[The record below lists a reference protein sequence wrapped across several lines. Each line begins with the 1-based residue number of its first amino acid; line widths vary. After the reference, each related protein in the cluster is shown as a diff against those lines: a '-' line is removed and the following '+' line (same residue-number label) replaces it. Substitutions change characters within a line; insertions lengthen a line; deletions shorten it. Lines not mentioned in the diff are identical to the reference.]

1 MFKRWRLST
10 TNHLVNASPALALL
24 FLASACGNAGDTAN
38 DAPAIAETQ
47 AIETPQE
54 TGAEDMMTM
63 PAIWSSR
70 DLGGEISSIALAG
83 GLGSRVAVTFADG
96 SLQLLDFDGDRI
108 TEKAPLDVAQVTD
121 GRYLL
126 LSGTPVTMFPGINN
140 DGDLTVY
147 IHGGELAAPL
157 AYPLDSGE
165 ETALGGLC
173 SGQPTGEVDGV
184 LRLAFWTQSN
194 DTVLNSGRVVEV
206 NNELVFLPDEPVRAD
221 RPITACILGA
231 DGASVFA
238 APTIAADTITRAGAT
253 TTFVLDSSGGLSFA
267 NDRLGAAPFTVS
279 DGITVRVPKVPA
291 DMAAVTDTRSG
302 GYSSGVLTLAG
313 QNNAGDDIVIFIDP
327 SNLTRSVLEPK
338 LD

>member
-24 FLASACGNAGDTAN
+24 FLASACGNTNDDAN
-38 DAPAIAETQ
+38 DAPSITETQ

-54 TGAEDMMTM
+54 TGADDIMTL

-70 DLGGEISSIALAG
+70 DLEGEITSIALAG
-83 GLGSRVAVTFADG
+83 GLGSRVAVSFADG

-108 TEKAPLDVAQVTD
+108 TEKAPLDVAQVAN

-126 LSGTPVTMFPGINN
+126 LSGTPVTMFPGIDS

-147 IHGGELAAPL
+147 IHGGELATPL

-173 SGQPTGEVDGV
+173 SGQPLGDVDGV
-184 LRLAFWTQSN
+184 LRVAFWTQN
-194 DTVLNSGRVVEV
+194 NNTTLNSGRVIEV
-206 NNELVFLPDEPVRAD
+206 NNELVFLPEDPVKAD
-221 RPITACILGA
+221 RPITACVLGL
-231 DGASVFA
+231 DGASVFS
-238 APTIAADTITRAGAT
+238 APTLAADTITRAGTT

-267 NDRLGAAPFTVS
+267 NDRFGAAPFDVS
-279 DGITVRVPKVPA
+279 DGITVRVPDVPVDLA
-291 DMAAVTDTRSG
+291 TVTDTRSG
-302 GYSSGVLTLAG
+302 GYASGVLTLAG
-313 QNNAGDDIVIFIDP
+313 QNNAGDDVVVFIDP